1 VEAVKHG
8 DAVEPLVA
16 ALKVEGERKKAL
28 TRELENLAAVAQ
40 VASFDA
46 DRIKADLR
54 ARVADVK
61 GLLARR
67 KPQARQMLRKVLPG
81 KIELTPVEENGRRG
95 YRFTAQGT
103 FENCCQ
109 EPSSKP
115 YHGRWWP
122 QRDSNPCFS
131 LERAVSLPVLTRV

>member
-16 ALKVEGERKKAL
+16 ALKEEGERKKAL
-28 TRELENLAAVAQ
+28 TRELEELAAVAQ

-46 DRIKADLR
+46 DSIKADLR

-67 KPQARQMLRKVLPG
+67 KPQARQMLRKVLSG
-81 KIELTPVEENGRRG
+81 KIELTPVEENARRG

-103 FENCCQ
+103 FEKLLSGAVLEALPRTVVAPTGF
-109 EPSSKP
+109 EPVFES
-115 YHGRWWP
+115 R
-122 QRDSNPCFS
+122 
-131 LERAVSLPVLTRV
+131 RAFAKIVGDL

>member
-1 VEAVKHG
+1 M
-8 DAVEPLVA
+8 
-16 ALKVEGERKKAL
+16 
-28 TRELENLAAVAQ
+28 TRELEGLGAVAR

-67 KPQARQMLRKVLPG
+67 KPQGRQMLRKVLSS

-103 FENCCQ
+103 FEKLL
-109 EPSSKP
+109 S
-115 YHGRWWP
+115 GAV
-122 QRDSNPCFS
+122 
-131 LERAVSLPVLTRV
+131 LEALPRTVVAPTGTARR